1 MIGRV
6 PQHAVIAPI
15 SRPREIR
22 ERHQFD
28 RGHSGDDEM
37 IELADHGAI
46 GAFRRKGADMAFEDD
61 RLVPGPPAP
70 VGALPPELTRGR

>member
-1 MIGRV
+1 MIGRI

-15 SRPREIR
+15 SRAGEIGK
-22 ERHQFD
+22 RHQFE
-28 RGHSGDDEM
+28 RGDSGRDQM

-46 GAFRRKGADMAFEDD
+46 GAFRRKGADMAFEDH

-70 VGALPPELTRGR
+70 VGCFPPELTVCR